1 MKSLFIALLIALP
14 AIVFAQPNFHK
25 GYVLKSNGDT
35 LKGFINYREWAY
47 SPEIVEFKANKN
59 SNEVQEFNPNTI
71 KGFQVTGFETYASY
85 VGLIS
90 MNKNIFPDIPSNLD
104 TARQPGAIF
113 LKRLATGDRIT
124 LYLNNEVGKNRFFI
138 AEKND
143 IPVELKYYEYYG
155 ASRSD
160 EVFDN
165 LFRGQLLL
173 LIYKYKNG
181 DTRFISDLEQVKFN
195 EADLK
200 SAVDRINNINPSKKA
215 NKASYGNRT
224 SIFRLFAGLG
234 ATNTTTS
241 YNYLASTTGS
251 DVNGGVGFNYNYLTL
266 HSSTLSPKI
275 NLGLDIFTNPN
286 VQQFIFRA
294 ELSYWYANAS
304 FSENIN
310 NVNGSVNITSF
321 SFTQH
326 NISFIPQLLYN
337 VYNTDKLK
345 VYLDAGASINFSSYA
360 NNSNVAIPVK
370 SLWAY
375 FPFQAG
381 FVLNKQTEVYF
392 TYTTSGN
399 YLNATNISVSS
410 QSVSVG
416 IKRLF

>member
-1 MKSLFIALLIALP
+1 MRSLFIALLITLP
-14 AIVFAQPNFHK
+14 VIVFAQPNYHE
-25 GYVLKSNGDT
+25 GYVLKNNGDT

-47 SPEIVEFKANKN
+47 SPVTVEFKTSKN
-59 SNEVQEFNPNTI
+59 DGAVQEFNPNTI
-71 KGFQVTGFETYASY
+71 KGFQVTGFETFASF

-104 TARQPGAIF
+104 TTRQPGAIF
-113 LKRLATGDRIT
+113 LKQVTTGDHIT

-143 IPVELKYYEYYG
+143 VPVELKYYEYYG

-181 DTRFISDLEQVKFN
+181 DTRLMNDLEQVKFN
-195 EADLK
+195 EPDLK
-200 SAVDRINNINPSKKA
+200 SVVDKINNVDPSKRV
-215 NKASYGNRT
+215 NKASSENRV

-266 HSSTLSPKI
+266 HSTTLSPKI
-275 NLGLDIFTNPN
+275 NVGLDIFTNPN
-286 VQQFIFRA
+286 VQQFIFRV

-304 FSENIN
+304 FNENIN
-310 NVNGSVNITSF
+310 DVNGSVNVTSF
-321 SFTQH
+321 SFAQH
-326 NISFIPQLLYN
+326 NFSFIPQLLYN
-337 VYNTDKLK
+337 VYNTDKIK
-345 VYLDAGASINFSSYA
+345 IYLDAGASINFSSYT
-360 NNSNVAIPVK
+360 SKGQIPIDVK

-381 FVLNKQTEVYF
+381 FVLNKKTEVYF
-392 TYTTSGN
+392 MYGTSTIFSDNTYIALSN
-399 YLNATNISVSS
+399 QSISL
-410 QSVSVG
+410 G
-416 IKRLF
+416 LKRLF